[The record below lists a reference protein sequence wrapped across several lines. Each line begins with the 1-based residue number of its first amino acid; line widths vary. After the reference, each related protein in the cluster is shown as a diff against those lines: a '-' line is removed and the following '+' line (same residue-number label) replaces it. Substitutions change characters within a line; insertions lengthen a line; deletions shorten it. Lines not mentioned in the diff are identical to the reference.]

1 MIIMVVN
8 INNSIRIITSE
19 FSKSVDAAVNKSGED
34 FRSVLGVKN
43 MVDGVSSPSEYAAD
57 HVIDFNS
64 YQQVS
69 SQDEGG
75 RFNHTRG
82 SRDVID
88 NDTTAESEFQSPLR
102 TSQLYYSDSNL
113 PATAPRY
120 SSIQAPAGANIPADS
135 RVRGLVPC
143 VGGRL
148 NISSIPTVDSGSDGS
163 SPNASTPSDEEKES
177 SRNDSKR
184 RGEWRSQHDLISQ
197 IIHRNICDFWDDNDH
212 FYSSFMKTYF
222 CISDHLLMF

>member
-1 MIIMVVN
+1 MIIRVVN
-8 INNSIRIITSE
+8 INNSIRIITAE

-43 MVDGVSSPSEYAAD
+43 MVDGVSSPSQYEYVAD
-57 HVIDFNS
+57 RVIDFNS

-69 SQDEGG
+69 SQEKGG
-75 RFNHTRG
+75 RFNHMRG
-82 SRDVID
+82 SRDAVD

-102 TSQLYYSDSNL
+102 TSHLHYSDSNL

-120 SSIQAPAGANIPADS
+120 SSVQAPAGANIPADS
-135 RVRGLVPC
+135 HVRGLVSC

-148 NISSIPTVDSGSDGS
+148 NISSIPTVDSGSDRS

-177 SRNDSKR
+177 SRNGSRR
-184 RGEWRSQHDLISQ
+184 RGEWHHQHDLSSE
-197 IIHRNICDFWDDNDH
+197 IIH
-212 FYSSFMKTYF
+212 
-222 CISDHLLMF
+222 

>member
-1 MIIMVVN
+1 MIVRVVN

-19 FSKSVDAAVNKSGED
+19 FSKSVDAAVNKLGED

-43 MVDGVSSPSEYAAD
+43 MVDSVSSPSQYEYVAD
-57 HVIDFNS
+57 RVIDFNA

-69 SQDEGG
+69 SQDNGG
-75 RFNHTRG
+75 RFNHVRR
-82 SRDVID
+82 SRDAVD

-113 PATAPRY
+113 PATAPRHN
-120 SSIQAPAGANIPADS
+120 SIQALAGANIPADS

-148 NISSIPTVDSGSDGS
+148 NISSIPTVDSGSDRS

-177 SRNDSKR
+177 FRNDSRR
-184 RGEWRSQHDLISQ
+184 RGEWCRQHDLSSE
-197 IIHRNICDFWDDNDH
+197 IIH
-212 FYSSFMKTYF
+212 
-222 CISDHLLMF
+222 